1 MTSESDSIGLTP
13 GEESELALSALGGC
27 VFYIKKCLIDQEL
40 LSMADFEEYVLL
52 DSDRVCATRPGAV
65 FAKANQQMVLDAV
78 TLNNFEIFLNGTN
91 GSTKGIL
98 LEKIDTCH
106 TPFVDDCVSTF
117 SV

>member
-1 MTSESDSIGLTP
+1 
-13 GEESELALSALGGC
+13 
-27 VFYIKKCLIDQEL
+27 
-40 LSMADFEEYVLL
+40 MADFEEYVLL

-98 LEKIDTCH
+98 LEKIDTCR
-106 TPFVDDCVSTF
+106 TPFGKWLLKQWLCAPLLTLML
-117 SV
+117 SVIVWMPQKT